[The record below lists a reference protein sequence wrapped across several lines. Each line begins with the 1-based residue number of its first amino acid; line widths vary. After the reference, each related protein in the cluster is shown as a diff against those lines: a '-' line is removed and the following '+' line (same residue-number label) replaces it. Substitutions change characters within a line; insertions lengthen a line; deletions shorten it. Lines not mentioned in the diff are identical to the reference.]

1 MLCFGLMEQ
10 RSTFNKQINMC
21 LAGTSKAVNCK
32 TGSHKSKRQVYHNV
46 DKLAGSTYVMDNLI
60 LVQS

>member
-1 MLCFGLMEQ
+1 MEQ
-10 RSTFNKQINMC
+10 RSTFNKPINMR

-32 TGSHKSKRQVYHNV
+32 TGSHKSERQVYHNV